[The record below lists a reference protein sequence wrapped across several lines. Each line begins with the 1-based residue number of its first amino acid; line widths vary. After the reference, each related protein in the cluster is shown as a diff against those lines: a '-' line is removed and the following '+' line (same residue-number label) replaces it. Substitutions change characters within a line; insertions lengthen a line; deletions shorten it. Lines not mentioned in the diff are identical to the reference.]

1 LSVGTNELAVEVIQ
15 LPDLLVCLAWVE
27 DVAVKSAGN
36 DRDGFRTQAVVV
48 DLPEMD
54 PSISLKRSRKNNLT
68 IQMEQIG
75 VRFGRAD

>member
-1 LSVGTNELAVEVIQ
+1 LSVGTNRLAVEVIQ

-36 DRDGFRTQAVVV
+36 ARDGFRPQAVVV

-54 PSISLKRSRKNNLT
+54 PSISLKYAFRTSLS
-68 IQMEQIG
+68 
-75 VRFGRAD
+75 